1 MSVNE
6 RGAPTAP
13 THEIMMI
20 QESMKVAGYYLGEV
34 DGQAGPLTY
43 SAVRAYKK
51 KNHIPVNNQLT
62 DEFIEHLREFA

>member
-1 MSVNE
+1 MSVND
-6 RGAPTAP
+6 RGGPTAP

-20 QESMKVAGYYLGEV
+20 QESMKVAGFYRGEI
-34 DGQAGPLTY
+34 DGLAGSLTF

-51 KNHIPVNNQLT
+51 KHHIPVNNQLT